1 MPAPVLLPPE
11 AGPAVSSV
19 TVTPDLIGI
28 ADRCALSATSCQSC
42 ATLSERVHSR
52 YVRTA
57 ADLPWHGRR
66 VVLRLTARRF
76 RCRTAGCDRAVFCE
90 WPSGARAPHAR
101 TTGRL
106 TDVHRLIGFALGGE
120 AGARLCR
127 HAHLCP
133 TAVSQA
139 NMTRVLTR

>member
-11 AGPAVSSV
+11 AGLAVSSV
-19 TVTPDLIGI
+19 TVPLDLIGF
-28 ADRCALSATSCQSC
+28 ADRCARSATSCPSC
-42 ATLSERVHSR
+42 GTLSDRVHSR

-76 RCRTAGCDRAVFCE
+76 RCRTAGCHRAIFCE
-90 WPSGARAPHAR
+90 WLSGGMAPHAR

-127 HAHLCP
+127 CP
-133 TAVSQA
+133 PVSNGSFA
-139 NMTRVLTR
+139 SKHDEVLTR